1 MKFKIFYILLF
12 LMLFSH
18 ATGVSKDASC
28 AVVLSNGAKYSMEVS
43 LDDVLVRKS
52 YHRKIKILTEEG
64 LKYAAVIIPYYR
76 FVEYTERVGGIN
88 VTVQSGEP
96 DSHDNPVVRRMDKE
110 SIEDVRVDFNYRQK
124 RFIVPDVKPGD
135 IIDVRY
141 DVIGM
146 FPEYAVRKYDDP
158 EGENFF
164 MAFGFMTKY
173 GLGEDIV
180 FPKWN
185 FQEDIPVVESR
196 LEVSYFNDYRF
207 GYVISGGQNV
217 TCTEQDGG
225 LYKIMQ
231 RSITAR
237 KTFSISTGTFTSM
250 MGGGAGMGSSF
261 IDKSLKKLKFEAFD
275 MPAFVEGE
283 NYVINPQKNMSAV
296 DFDFKGRRIDANPR
310 AEVQARIGD
319 YSYADSWTDV
329 SNTLFNSRYFG
340 RKIFFSQDFY
350 KDYADSVSNLSI
362 SDYEK
367 VQMICT
373 HIRNDIECSSKD
385 GGMFISSLRDSYNNK
400 AGSNVDICAITYKT
414 LEKAGFSPKMVML
427 KSRDKG
433 YLYNGGISVGALN
446 NAILYIGF
454 KDGRKILFD
463 PTGNPVDTRMI
474 NPIYLVK
481 EGIVYN
487 NGEERINLMNA
498 IENKEY
504 HNAALFVEANGMVSG
519 NSRSIF
525 INHSAYEMEGVAPNI
540 NAEEGEVKYG
550 TLDSL
555 NSQYTR
561 EFNFTRTSAIKVD
574 DKIFINP
581 FAEKYF
587 NAEEFAGERTYP
599 VEFRNPKTIEYTAT
613 IYLPEDYEV
622 YDLPQKISLVQP
634 NCGAKA
640 TILCK
645 EHKNMVQVGL
655 AIEMKYATIPLEQY
669 KDFQQWWMQMCS
681 LFDEMIVLRK
691 KGGKSFTDT
700 EKMTAAG
707 PIPWP
712 AVLNIKYLYYLCAR
726 FGQ

>member
-1 MKFKIFYILLF
+1 MWFKVVIILLSLISAVASF
-12 LMLFSH
+12 
-18 ATGVSKDASC
+18 AKGVSRDTSC
-28 AVVLSNGAKYSMEVS
+28 AVVLYNGATYSMEAS

-64 LKYAAVIIPYYR
+64 LKYATVTIPYYR

-88 VTVQSGEP
+88 VTVQSGKS
-96 DSHDNPVVRRMDKE
+96 DSYDNPVVRRMDKE
-110 SIEDVRVDFNYRQK
+110 CIEDVRVDFNYRQK

-164 MAFGFMTKY
+164 RAFGFVTKY

-180 FPKWN
+180 FPKWE
-185 FQEDIPVVESR
+185 FQEDVPVVESS

-225 LYKIMQ
+225 SYKIMQ

-237 KTFSISTGTFTSM
+237 KTFSISTGTFSSM
-250 MGGGAGMGSSF
+250 LGGGAGMGASF
-261 IDKSLKKLKFEAFD
+261 IDKSLKKLKFVASD
-275 MPAFVEGE
+275 LPALVKGE
-283 NYVINPQKNMSAV
+283 KYVINPQKYVSAV

-319 YSYADSWTDV
+319 YSYSDSWTDV
-329 SNTLFNSRYFG
+329 SKILFNSRYFG
-340 RKIFFSQDFY
+340 RKIFYSQDFY

-373 HIRNDIECSSKD
+373 HIQNDIECISKD
-385 GGMFISSLRDSYNNK
+385 RGMFISGLRDSYNNK

-414 LEKAGFSPKMVML
+414 LERAGFSPKMVML

-433 YLYNGGISVGALN
+433 YLYKGGVSVGALN
-446 NAILYIGF
+446 NAILYIAF
-454 KDGRKILFD
+454 KDGQKILFD
-463 PTGNPVDTRMI
+463 PTGNRVDTRLI
-474 NPIYLVK
+474 NPMHLVK
-481 EGIVYN
+481 EGVVYN
-487 NGEERINLMNA
+487 KGEEQINLMNA
-498 IENKEY
+498 VENKEY
-504 HNAALFVEANGMVSG
+504 HNAALFVDANGMVSG
-519 NSRSIF
+519 NCRSIF
-525 INHSAYEMEGVAPNI
+525 TNHSAYEMEGVAPQI
-540 NAEEGEVKYG
+540 NAEEGKVKYG

-555 NSQYTR
+555 TSQYTR
-561 EFNFTRTSAIKVD
+561 EFSFTRTSSIKVD

-587 NAEEFAGERTYP
+587 NAEDFEGERTYP

-613 IYLPEDYEV
+613 IYLPDGCEV

-640 TILCK
+640 TILCMG
-645 EHKNMVQVGL
+645 HKNLVQVGL
-655 AIEMKYATIPLEQY
+655 VIELKDATIQLEQY
-669 KDFQQWWMQMCS
+669 KDFQQWWMQMCA

-700 EKMTAAG
+700 EKMTA
-707 PIPWP
+707 
-712 AVLNIKYLYYLCAR
+712 
-726 FGQ
+726 